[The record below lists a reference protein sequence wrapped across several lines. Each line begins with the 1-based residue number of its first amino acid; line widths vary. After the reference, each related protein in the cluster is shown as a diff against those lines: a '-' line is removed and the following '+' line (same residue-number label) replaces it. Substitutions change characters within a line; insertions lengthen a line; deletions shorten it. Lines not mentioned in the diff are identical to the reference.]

1 MISII
6 PLDFLG
12 QGAMLEPADVKL
24 HDAAIAFA
32 FRELANGKDLNFS
45 KFAKVWVGLKDEE
58 VFGLMG
64 YVLKPDIPL
73 LRATDA
79 DVLRALCHRANDF
92 FADNGARGKEA
103 FIYVGDEK
111 PEQRCPKWREV
122 LKEFG
127 AKSAQRFSVE
137 VR

>member
-1 MISII
+1 MI

-12 QGAMLEPADVKL
+12 QGALLEPADRKL
-24 HDAAIAFA
+24 HDAAVEYALH
-32 FRELANGKDLNFS
+32 ELAKGKELDFS
-45 KFAKVWVGLKDEE
+45 KFAKVWIGLKDGE
-58 VFGLMG
+58 VFGLSG

-79 DVLRALCHRANDF
+79 DVLRALASRMNDF
-92 FADNGARGKEA
+92 FADNGARGKEV
-103 FIYVGDEK
+103 FLYIGDEK
-111 PEQRCPKWREV
+111 PEQRCPEWKQV
-122 LKEFG
+122 LKEWS